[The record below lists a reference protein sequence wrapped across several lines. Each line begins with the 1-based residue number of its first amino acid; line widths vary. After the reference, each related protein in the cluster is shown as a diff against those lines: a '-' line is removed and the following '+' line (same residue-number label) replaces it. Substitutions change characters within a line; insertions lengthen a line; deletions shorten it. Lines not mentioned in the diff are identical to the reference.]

1 VKPRALAF
9 ALAMAAIPGACA
21 SIERSPQGYRATGR
35 ILATNWP
42 YFAGSVVPVR
52 IDGFPAPFRVALSGA
67 GSLSSDGIYHVPEN
81 VIAGTATLVAGN
93 AEGLAART
101 LRVADSP
108 SSTHPFLAVASYDDG
123 IVFHSAR
130 DFSVLGVLATGGTPS
145 DVAIDDRGRLAATDT
160 QGSSITVASL
170 APWSVS
176 HVDGVPLGDEL
187 AIDDATRT
195 IFVTDR
201 DLNGNGALT
210 RVAAGGLTARVVTG
224 QTAEGLAID
233 RRRRIVYVA
242 NVNDGTVAVVD
253 ARSMRVIRRIQ
264 AVPRVFSLALSP
276 DGSRL
281 YAISNQSAGSPFAA
295 PGSAIEIDL
304 THPGS
309 RIVARSG
316 PLNFPLGAA
325 LDAATGTLFVTD
337 ESLDVVDVL
346 DSRTLK
352 QKHLP
357 LSTCRTPWK
366 PTLDPAAGRLYVP
379 CARDDAVDV
388 FDASALRR
396 VAGAPFHTGSY
407 PLAVAVWPATRP
419 AKGSAGP

>member
-1 VKPRALAF
+1 
-9 ALAMAAIPGACA
+9 M
-21 SIERSPQGYRATGR
+21 
-35 ILATNWP
+35 
-42 YFAGSVVPVR
+42 
-52 IDGFPAPFRVALSGA
+52 
-67 GSLSSDGIYHVPEN
+67 
-81 VIAGTATLVAGN
+81 
-93 AEGLAART
+93 
-101 LRVADSP
+101 
-108 SSTHPFLAVASYDDG
+108 
-123 IVFHSAR
+123 
-130 DFSVLGVLATGGTPS
+130 
-145 DVAIDDRGRLAATDT
+145 
-160 QGSSITVASL
+160 
-170 APWSVS
+170 S

-187 AIDDATRT
+187 AIDDATRA

-210 RVAAGGLTARVVTG
+210 RVAAGGLTSRVVTG

-242 NVNDGTVAVVD
+242 NVNDGTVRYGTHARCGSSAVSKRWHGFF
-253 ARSMRVIRRIQ
+253 RSHFHPTI
-264 AVPRVFSLALSP
+264 ALVRES
-276 DGSRL
+276 
-281 YAISNQSAGSPFAA
+281 IQSAGSPFAA
-295 PGSAIEIDL
+295 PGSAVEIDL

-316 PLNFPLGAA
+316 ALSFPLGAA

-366 PTLDPAAGRLYVP
+366 PALDPAAGRLYVP

-388 FDASALRR
+388 FDASSLKR

-407 PLAVAVWPATRP
+407 PLAVAVWPATWP
-419 AKGSAGP
+419 AKGSAGR